1 MRKIFAIL
9 ILFQPAL
16 LAQNKTPQDFGY
28 NPIKTTFKNDLVEYL
43 IISKNGEEL
52 KRKPL
57 FFFCQGSQPQPIIKY
72 DDEGM
77 YRIFP
82 FETDSLLTYFHL
94 VIAAKPSTPIIE
106 NVQNLKRNF
115 QVLDSTKIPY
125 KSYTDKNY
133 LEYYTERNISI
144 LKDLLKKKWVD
155 NKTLIVAGHSEG
167 STIAANMAFD
177 FKRIT
182 HLIYAG
188 GNPAGRILSII
199 AEENQKDSDSLNLV
213 NNTKEY
219 WKEVCSNPKNT
230 DSKYGDSN
238 KTTFSFSKN
247 IIGDFLKL
255 KIPVMIS
262 YGTLDWNTP
271 YINLLEIETIRN
283 SKNNFEFKG
292 YLNTEHN
299 FFPIDASRKVNYEVN
314 NWDKVGL
321 DWLNWIKK
329 SSQLCLL

>member
-94 VIAAKPSTPIIE
+94 VIAAKPSTQIIE

-115 QVLDSTKIPY
+115 QVLDSTEIPY

-133 LEYYTERNISI
+133 LEYYSERNISI
-144 LKDLLKKKWVD
+144 LKDLLSKK
-155 NKTLIVAGHSEG
+155 SENVRA
-167 STIAANMAFD
+167 SIQSNRNTTYF
-177 FKRIT
+177 
-182 HLIYAG
+182 
-188 GNPAGRILSII
+188 LSII
-199 AEENQKDSDSLNLV
+199 GLISSSNLFIY
-213 NNTKEY
+213 NN
-219 WKEVCSNPKNT
+219 
-230 DSKYGDSN
+230 
-238 KTTFSFSKN
+238 
-247 IIGDFLKL
+247 
-255 KIPVMIS
+255 
-262 YGTLDWNTP
+262 
-271 YINLLEIETIRN
+271 
-283 SKNNFEFKG
+283 
-292 YLNTEHN
+292 
-299 FFPIDASRKVNYEVN
+299 
-314 NWDKVGL
+314 
-321 DWLNWIKK
+321 
-329 SSQLCLL
+329 

>member
-1 MRKIFAIL
+1 MRKIFAIF
-9 ILFQPAL
+9 ILFHPAL
-16 LAQNKTPQDFGY
+16 LAQKKTPQDFGY
-28 NPIKTTFKNDLVEYL
+28 KPLKTTFKNDLVEYL
-43 IISKNGEEL
+43 VISKKDEEL
-52 KRKPL
+52 KTKPL

-94 VIAAKPSTPIIE
+94 VIVAKPSTPIIE

-115 QVLDSTKIPY
+115 QVLDSTEIPY

-133 LEYYTERNISI
+133 LAYYSKRNVSI
-144 LKDLLKKKWVD
+144 LKDLWKKKWV
-155 NKTLIVAGHSEG
+155 NKKTLVVAGHSEG
-167 STIAANMAFD
+167 STIAANMASN
-177 FKRIT
+177 FKKIT

-213 NNTKEY
+213 SNTKEY
-219 WKEVCSNPKNT
+219 WKEVCLNPENT
-230 DSKYGDSN
+230 DSRFGDPN

-247 IIGDFLKL
+247 IIDEFLKL
-255 KIPVMIS
+255 KIPVMIT
-262 YGTLDWNTP
+262 YGTLDWSTL
-271 YINLLEIETIRN
+271 YIHLLEIETIRN
-283 SKNNFEFKG
+283 SKINFEFKG
-292 YLNTEHN
+292 YLNTVHN
-299 FFPIDASRKVNYEVN
+299 FFPIDALRQVNYEVN
-314 NWDKVGL
+314 NWDKVGI

-329 SSQLCLL
+329 NSQLRLP